1 MALFEDLDGARRW
14 VDDWQSSIEDRA
26 ARARELTG
34 RLSGL
39 SATAR
44 DRDGLV
50 EVTVAQSGVVTGLRL
65 DERVRDAPAAHLAR
79 VIMAVMAGAQS
90 MLVERVREATA
101 QTLGDD
107 SESGRAVVASYAGRL
122 RDLPVQGG
130 PDGHW

>member
-1 MALFEDLDGARRW
+1 MALCEDLDGARRW

-65 DERVRDAPAAHLAR
+65 DERVREAPAEQLAR
-79 VIMAVMAGAQS
+79 VIMAVLAGAQS

-101 QTLGDD
+101 ETLGAD
-107 SESGRAVVASYAGRL
+107 SESGRAVVASYADRL
-122 RDLPVQGG
+122 RDLPRDGG
-130 PDGHW
+130 PDDRW